1 MKICVFPLANR
12 PQTHDRKTTM
22 TSSLRSFPRRIFA
35 DLFSGYTPFEKVFFS
50 CLMLLQVVVSAVAF
64 EGWMSFIVALCGM
77 ACVIL
82 VGKGRLSNYFFGV
95 IQNVFYL
102 VISLQAFFIGEVTIS
117 VFYVLTQFWGLYT
130 WRKNMQANKEQTEA
144 EADSPPGPEHTSHPA
159 DVKTR
164 RLSLTW
170 IGACLLVLAL
180 ASWGYGHLLT
190 GWGSNQPYVDAFTTV
205 IALISQV
212 LMVYRFREQWVGWL
226 VLNAVQIY
234 LWSTTEGGGNMAIM
248 AMYLGFMANSIY
260 GWYNW
265 TRLSRVAQ

>member
-1 MKICVFPLANR
+1 
-12 PQTHDRKTTM
+12 
-22 TSSLRSFPRRIFA
+22 
-35 DLFSGYTPFEKVFFS
+35 
-50 CLMLLQVVVSAVAF
+50 MLLQIVVSAVAF

-102 VISLQAFFIGEVTIS
+102 VLAFQAFFIGEVTIA

-130 WRKNMQANKEQTEA
+130 WRKNMQVSRELAASTPFSAGAEQ
-144 EADSPPGPEHTSHPA
+144 PV

-170 IGACLLVLAL
+170 IGICLAVLAI
-180 ASWGYGHLLT
+180 ASWGYGYLLT

-265 TRLSRVAQ
+265 TKLSRVTQ